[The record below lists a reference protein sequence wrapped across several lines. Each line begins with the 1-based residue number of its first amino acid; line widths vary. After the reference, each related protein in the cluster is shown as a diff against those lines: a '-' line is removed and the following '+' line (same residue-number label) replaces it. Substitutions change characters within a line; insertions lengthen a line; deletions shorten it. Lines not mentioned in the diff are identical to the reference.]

1 MRKIIA
7 LFVLSLFSAAALQAQ
22 TVPANPVR
30 YIDVTGN
37 SEIEVEPDEIILS
50 LQIKE
55 YWEEEFARKA
65 KPEDYKT
72 KVPLDRIEKDLI
84 AALIRSGVKKENI
97 SVQGVGDF
105 WREQGKDFLVG
116 KHFQVRVYDF
126 GTVNEIIRNVDTR
139 GIRSMNIDD
148 LKNKDI
154 AQYREKGK
162 IEALKAARY
171 KAGYLLEALGKKVG
185 EVIAVEEPVEDG
197 LYGTPRYNHSNVVVT
212 ESISFDTVGKGIA
225 EVVKIKLSYQM
236 RARFLIAD

>member
-1 MRKIIA
+1 MLFA
-7 LFVLSLFSAAALQAQ
+7 LPLFSAAALQAQ
-22 TVPANPVR
+22 TAPANPVR

-50 LQIKE
+50 IRVKE

-72 KVPLDRIEKDLI
+72 KVPLDRIEKDLM
-84 AALIRSGVKKENI
+84 AALIRSGVKKEDI
-97 SVQGVGDF
+97 SVRGVGDS
-105 WREQGKDFLVG
+105 WREQGQDFLIG
-116 KHFQVRVYDF
+116 KQFQIRVYNF

-139 GIRSMNIDD
+139 GIRSLNIED

-154 AQYREKGK
+154 ALYREKGK

-185 EVIAVEEPVEDG
+185 EVIAVEEPNERGYYD
-197 LYGTPRYNHSNVVVT
+197 TPQYEQSNVV
-212 ESISFDTVGKGIA
+212 ISVGDVDPNGGDIA
-225 EVVKIKLSYQM
+225 DVAKIKLSYQM